1 MGANEEMRKWDQPGF
16 KVDFG
21 NRWDSAGLSGIK
33 WDSAGFGADLIVKV
47 GFGSGI
53 RKWDSAG

>member
-1 MGANEEMRKWDQPGF
+1 MGANEEMRKWDRPAF
-16 KVDFG
+16 KVDLSNRLGFG
-21 NRWDSAGLSGIK
+21 GINWDSAE
-33 WDSAGFGADLIVKV
+33 FGADLIVKV